1 MSNIVNPL
9 IEEYIRALTPS
20 NEKLLRSMEG
30 YAAANHVPIIQPEVA
45 KLLEVIIR
53 ISGAKK
59 VLEVG
64 TAIGYSSIV
73 ICSAM
78 DKGRVVTIEK
88 RKDMIQLAELFIKE
102 AGCQDQIQVIHG
114 SAEEILPILNEKF
127 DVIFLD
133 AAKGHY
139 LDFFNSCSKLL
150 NNGGVLI
157 SDNVLYKGMVASDE
171 YVVRRKK
178 TIVTRMR
185 TYLDHIMENT
195 DFSSCIIPIGDGV
208 AISYRVKF

>member
-9 IEEYIRALTPS
+9 IEEYIRNLNLPS
-20 NEKLLRSMEG
+20 ESLLRSMED
-30 YAAANHVPIIQPEVA
+30 YATVNHVPIVQPEVA
-45 KLLEVIIR
+45 KLLEVIIK
-53 ISGAKK
+53 ISAAKK

-64 TAIGYSSIV
+64 TAIGYSAIV
-73 ICSAM
+73 ICGAM

-88 RKDMIQLAELFIKE
+88 RKDMIQLAEKFIKE
-102 AGCQDQIQVIHG
+102 AGYQEQIQVIHG
-114 SAEEILPILNEKF
+114 NAEEILPLLDEEF

-133 AAKGHY
+133 AAKGKY
-139 LDFFNSCSKLL
+139 LDFFNSCSRLL
-150 NNGGVLI
+150 KNGGVLI

-185 TYLDHIMENT
+185 TYLDYIMGNP